1 MIESIVEVIFSE
13 EGITL
18 QQTSHRSDK
27 FISKKMSY
35 ALRHNPS
42 KYGLKLDEY
51 GYTDL
56 NQFLKAM
63 NRVHHFEPALTKE
76 RIESIMAHADKERF
90 KIKNGQ
96 ICALYGHSIPG
107 IIKHPA
113 AIPPAVLYHGTARR
127 FIPSIKKLGLLP
139 MQRQYVHLSTD
150 VATAKQVGSR
160 HDSHP
165 VILTIN
171 TKQAVADG
179 IHFYFGNNQVWLVDE
194 LPSKYIHFPE
204 QH

>member
-1 MIESIVEVIFSE
+1 M
-13 EGITL
+13 
-18 QQTSHRSDK
+18 QQTNHRFDNRSDK

-35 ALRHNPS
+35 ALRHNPG

-56 NQFLKAM
+56 NQFLKVM
-63 NRVHHFEPALTKE
+63 NRIHHFQPSLTKE
-76 RIESIMAHADKERF
+76 RIENIMAHADKERF

-113 AIPPAVLYHGTARR
+113 ATPPAVLYHGTARR

-150 VATAKQVGSR
+150 VQTAKQVGSR
-160 HDSHP
+160 HDDHP
-165 VILTIN
+165 VILTID
-171 TKQAVADG
+171 TQKAVIDE

-194 LPSKYIHFPE
+194 LPSKYIHFPK
-204 QH
+204 

>member
-1 MIESIVEVIFSE
+1 M
-13 EGITL
+13 L
-18 QQTSHRSDK
+18 QSNRRSDK

-35 ALRHNPS
+35 ALRHNPG

-56 NQFLKAM
+56 HKFLQAM
-63 NRVHHFEPALTKE
+63 NRIHHFEPALTQA
-76 RIESIMAHADKERF
+76 RIENIMTHADKERF

-113 AIPPAVLYHGTARR
+113 AVPPAVLYHGTARR
-127 FIPSIKKLGLLP
+127 FIPSIRKLGLLP

-150 VATAKQVGSR
+150 IQTAKQVGTR

-165 VILTIN
+165 VILTID

-179 IHFYFGNNQVWLVDE
+179 IHFYCGNNQVWLVDE
-194 LPSKYIHFPE
+194 LPSKYIHFP
-204 QH
+204 